1 MNRLKSVMA
10 ARELGIP
17 YSHLASLLRSGKFP
31 APQKDSSGDYLWSEQ
46 NLEEARRAMGLDR
59 RRKAVRD
66 ASGVAVGEKT
76 RRAKANNE

>member
-31 APQKDSSGDYLWSEQ
+31 PPQKDSSGDFLWSPQ
-46 NLEEARRAMGLDR
+46 DLEAARRAMALDR
-59 RRKAVRD
+59 RRKKAPEV
-66 ASGVAVGEKT
+66 ASVATPEKQQ
-76 RRAKANNE
+76 KVSANVE